1 MASSRDIINI
11 QSLNEL
17 TSEKDL
23 RGQYVV
29 KFSDSLAFVCSLS
42 LPSRIRQT
50 RTAPN
55 TAAPALAP
63 SVRNLGRARSHRW
76 NILIRSCSSSRT

>member
-29 KFSDSLAFVCSLS
+29 KGFARFCVLAFASFAHPTNQEHPTP
-42 LPSRIRQT
+42 LPLPWRLPTGIWAAH
-50 RTAPN
+50 AP
-55 TAAPALAP
+55 TD
-63 SVRNLGRARSHRW
+63 G
-76 NILIRSCSSSRT
+76 TY

>member
-29 KFSDSLAFVCSLS
+29 KGFARFCVLAFASFQAS
-42 LPSRIRQT
+42 FASDKPGPHPTPLPLPWRLPTGIWAAH
-50 RTAPN
+50 AP
-55 TAAPALAP
+55 TD
-63 SVRNLGRARSHRW
+63 G
-76 NILIRSCSSSRT
+76 TY

>member
-29 KFSDSLAFVCSLS
+29 KFSDSLAFVCSPGIPVTTLIAS
-42 LPSRIRQT
+42 LI
-50 RTAPN
+50 A
-55 TAAPALAP
+55 
-63 SVRNLGRARSHRW
+63 G
-76 NILIRSCSSSRT
+76 